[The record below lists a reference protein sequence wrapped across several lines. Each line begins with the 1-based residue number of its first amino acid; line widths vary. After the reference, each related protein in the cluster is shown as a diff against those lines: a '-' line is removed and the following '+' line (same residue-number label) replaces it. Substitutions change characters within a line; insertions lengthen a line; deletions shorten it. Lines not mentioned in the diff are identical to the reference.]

1 MAQTQYRDG
10 TCDYTRV
17 LNTQTSLTVQ
27 QDAQAAT
34 RAEVALSLVG
44 AYRAL
49 GGGWE
54 LRNDREFVPA
64 ETIERMRE
72 RTDWGDVISIH
83 DQSVGEEMFD
93 LATPG
98 RPAHRLDIER

>member
-10 TCDYTRV
+10 TVAYTRV

-34 RAEVALSLVG
+34 RAEVALALVG

-49 GGGWE
+49 GGGWQ
-54 LRNDREFVPA
+54 LRKNREFAPA
-64 ETIERMRE
+64 ATIERMRE
-72 RTDWGDVISIH
+72 RTDWGKVISV
-83 DQSVGEEMFD
+83 DEQSIGEDIFD
-93 LATPG
+93 LARPG
-98 RPAHRLDIER
+98 SQAQTSDDGN